1 MPCNVAAVATSYLCE
16 VLSFHSVAR
25 TVSVV
30 TAGGRAL
37 VVCALLAATPAG
49 ASAQEAAASSAVVR
63 WQAPAGCPD
72 EASVRAR
79 VDARLAKPLGE
90 GDAIDATVTV
100 VRARRTLRAQV
111 SVWTPA
117 VDVERSLVAA
127 RCDELADAVAVVL
140 ARAVA
145 EARALAPAP
154 PTTDAAM
161 ASGDGRR
168 CDPFSP
174 FDECADAVRPE
185 RAAKPRT
192 EGTTDPDDDRPRR
205 RRGERARPDGGMR
218 PSLVSGAGISPHVG
232 YGFEVSA
239 WFVWGAAAVEVSGTR
254 WLERL
259 AELPP
264 SRRFGAAI
272 GLDALA
278 ARACWNPERYGP
290 RVCFLGEVGS
300 MSGRGVGL
308 FDAKVGEATYSAAG
322 IGLSLRARLRSHVAL
337 VGGFDMLR
345 AIDRPRFVLDRGTVL
360 FQPDP
365 LAGRVGL
372 GVEIGWR

>member
-1 MPCNVAAVATSYLCE
+1 
-16 VLSFHSVAR
+16 
-25 TVSVV
+25 
-30 TAGGRAL
+30 
-37 VVCALLAATPAG
+37 
-49 ASAQEAAASSAVVR
+49 
-63 WQAPAGCPD
+63 
-72 EASVRAR
+72 
-79 VDARLAKPLGE
+79 
-90 GDAIDATVTV
+90 
-100 VRARRTLRAQV
+100 
-111 SVWTPA
+111 
-117 VDVERSLVAA
+117 VAA

-145 EARALAPAP
+145 EARALVPAP
-154 PTTDAAM
+154 PTPDAAFTT
-161 ASGDGRR
+161 GDTM
-168 CDPFSP
+168 
-174 FDECADAVRPE
+174 RPE
-185 RAAKPRT
+185 
-192 EGTTDPDDDRPRR
+192 PDEPLRIERQTAPDEERPRR
-205 RRGERARPDGGMR
+205 RRGERARADGGVR

-232 YGFEVSA
+232 YGVELSA
-239 WFVWGAAAVEVSGTR
+239 WFVWGSGAVEVSGTR

-259 AELPP
+259 AELPA
-264 SRRFGAAI
+264 SQRFGAAI

-290 RVCFLGEVGS
+290 RVCFLGEMGS
-300 MSGRGVGL
+300 MTGRGVGL